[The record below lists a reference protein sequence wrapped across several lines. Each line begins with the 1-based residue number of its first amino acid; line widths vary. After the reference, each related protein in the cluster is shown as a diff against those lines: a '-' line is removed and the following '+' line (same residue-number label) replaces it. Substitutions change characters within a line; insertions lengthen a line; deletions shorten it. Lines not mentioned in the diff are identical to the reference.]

1 MNIETFKALRN
12 YAKGKITK
20 YELLD
25 SEKLFSQVRE
35 VGVGDKPGQTVIS
48 IEFDDEEQFL
58 KSIGLGEDDVYF
70 YRAMNSPYTD
80 YDFYDRYSSTDQ
92 FMEGY
97 GIYDVMDDDNIE
109 LLSQIGRSILP
120 MKFDM
125 KNDKYLKI
133 LSDKLMINF
142 KDEVNSL
149 LNDYNYEMNSQM
161 RSTAQEV
168 ITDQVDDYLK
178 DLGLTKVGDNGIQI
192 TVTDLL
198 RLYIENGNILLPLS
212 ELLKDIFIGGEDLG
226 GWMEDPYQFEDISKF
241 DRFNFNRDVSKTLN
255 GILETIQELGDG
267 DEVTVEDFTK
277 MTERVTKKFQQE
289 KFYTLPKNPN
299 IRFKIHGFKF
309 PTMKIFIQ
317 LERGLKRKDVTLT
330 EDNFYHLLYQPSLFN
345 LDEL

>member
-12 YAKGKITK
+12 YAKGNITK

-25 SEKLFSQVRE
+25 SEKLFSHVRE
-35 VGVGDKPGQTVIS
+35 VGDKPGQTVIS

-58 KSIGLGEDDVYF
+58 KSIGLSEDDVYF
-70 YRAMNSPYTD
+70 YQAMNSPYTD
-80 YDFYDRYSSTDQ
+80 YDFYDHYSSTDQ

-125 KNDKYLKI
+125 KNDKYLKE
-133 LSDKLMINF
+133 LSDKLMTNF

-178 DLGLTKVGDNGIQI
+178 DLGLTKVGDNGIKI

-212 ELLKDIFIGGEDLG
+212 ELLKDIFKGGEDLG

-241 DRFNFNRDVSKTLN
+241 DRFNFNRDVSRTLN
-255 GILETIQELGDG
+255 RILNTIEELGDG
-267 DEVTVEDFTK
+267 DGVTVEDFTK
-277 MTERVTKKFQQE
+277 MTERVTKKFQQG
-289 KFYTLPKNPN
+289 KFYTLPKNPD
-299 IRFKIHGFKF
+299 IRFKIDGFRF
-309 PTMKIFIQ
+309 PMMKIFVQ
-317 LERGLKRKDVTLT
+317 LQRGLKRKDVTLT